1 MEITIKLLVIAL
13 AVTSMALAPSL
24 IINKSADAA
33 SHSCEDTKGKSKD
46 WIEGC
51 KRGWYDHDHC
61 YGADPD
67 DGKSQEYYSGYF
79 AGWKKG
85 HCNK

>member
-13 AVTSMALAPSL
+13 AVTSMALSPSP

-46 WIEGC
+46 WIE
-51 KRGWYDHDHC
+51 
-61 YGADPD
+61 
-67 DGKSQEYYSGYF
+67 
-79 AGWKKG
+79 
-85 HCNK
+85 